1 MIYKLETGLLLTMT
15 MSNQTTTK
23 TEIAGTRESES
34 EELLRVTLKRCSPDA
49 LEAALKYRA
58 NGDVSLVPV
67 VVLGIIERFLDPDV
81 IGKLRGG
88 DDSVRFMDDLG
99 MDSLTMIEAIMM
111 VEESLGISI
120 KNEELLDLRTLGDL
134 KSFIQAK
141 ITGHSSGE
149 KSDFYS
155 IEKVAAIMPQ
165 QEPFL
170 FLEQANLSNRSA
182 EGKYTI
188 SGNET
193 FLEGHFKGNPVFPAS
208 IMLEA
213 LGQLAV
219 FALLKNP
226 PEEIESTIDMTE
238 VYFTGVDGVRCHRV
252 CRPGEILDMSITV
265 KRVRDPLAVFSG
277 QISVGGEKA
286 VVAEEITLAFM
297 PVDHHSNGVGAAVNG
312 FSASNGSELSR
323 NGAH

>member
-1 MIYKLETGLLLTMT
+1 
-15 MSNQTTTK
+15 MSNQTTNQ
-23 TEIAGTRESES
+23 TEIAGARSSGS
-34 EELLRVTLKRCSPDA
+34 EELLRDTLKRCSVET

-81 IGKLRGG
+81 VGKLRSG

-111 VEESLGISI
+111 VEESLGVSI

-134 KSFIQAK
+134 KSFIQGK
-141 ITGHSSGE
+141 ITGYSRG
-149 KSDFYS
+149 KTSDFYS

-170 FLEQANLSNRSA
+170 FLEQANLSSRSA
-182 EGKYTI
+182 EGRYTI
-188 SGNET
+188 SGNEA

-219 FALLKNP
+219 FALLRNP
-226 PEEIESTIDMTE
+226 PEEIKSAIDMTE
-238 VYFTGVDGVRCHRV
+238 VYFAGVDGVRCHRV

-265 KRVRDPLAVFSG
+265 KRVREPLAVFFG
-277 QISVGGEKA
+277 QISVGGKKA
-286 VVAEEITLAFM
+286 VVAEEITLAFK
-297 PVDHHSNGVGAAVNG
+297 PVEHHSNGAGTAVNG
-312 FSASNGSELSR
+312 VSASNGSELSR
-323 NGAH
+323 NGAR

>member
-1 MIYKLETGLLLTMT
+1 
-15 MSNQTTTK
+15 MSNQTTNQ
-23 TEIAGTRESES
+23 TEIAGARSSGS
-34 EELLRVTLKRCSPDA
+34 EELLRDTLKRCSVET

-81 IGKLRGG
+81 VGKLRSG

-111 VEESLGISI
+111 VEESLGVSI

-134 KSFIQAK
+134 KSFIQGK
-141 ITGHSSGE
+141 ITGYSRG
-149 KSDFYS
+149 KTSDFYS

-170 FLEQANLSNRSA
+170 FLEQANLSSRSA
-182 EGKYTI
+182 EGRYTI
-188 SGNET
+188 SGNEA

-219 FALLKNP
+219 FALLRNP
-226 PEEIESTIDMTE
+226 PEEIKSAIDMTE
-238 VYFTGVDGVRCHRV
+238 VYFAGVDGVRCHRV

-265 KRVRDPLAVFSG
+265 KRVREPLAVFSG
-277 QISVGGEKA
+277 QISVGGKKA
-286 VVAEEITLAFM
+286 VVAEEITLAFK
-297 PVDHHSNGVGAAVNG
+297 PVENYSNGAGTAVNG
-312 FSASNGSELSR
+312 VSASNGSELSR
-323 NGAH
+323 NGAR

>member
-1 MIYKLETGLLLTMT
+1 

-23 TEIAGTRESES
+23 TEIVGARASGS
-34 EELLRVTLKRCSPDA
+34 EELLRDTLKRCSPDT
-49 LEAALKYRA
+49 LEAALKYRST
-58 NGDVSLVPV
+58 GDVSLVPV
-67 VVLGIIERFLDPDV
+67 VVLGIVERFLDPDV
-81 IGKLRGG
+81 VGNLRSG

-111 VEESLGISI
+111 VEESLGVSI
-120 KNEELLDLRTLGDL
+120 KNEELLDLRTIGDL
-134 KSFIQAK
+134 KSFIRDK

-149 KSDFYS
+149 SSDFYS

-170 FLEQANLSNRSA
+170 FLEQANLSGRSA

-188 SGNET
+188 SGNEA

-226 PEEIESTIDMTE
+226 PEEIESAIDMTE

-252 CRPGEILDMSITV
+252 CRPGETLDMSVTV
-265 KRVRDPLAVFSG
+265 KRVREPLAVFSG
-277 QISVGGEKA
+277 KISVDGEKA
-286 VVAEEITLAFM
+286 VVAEEITLAFK
-297 PVDHHSNGVGAAVNG
+297 PVDQQSNGAGPNVNG
-312 FSASNGSELSR
+312 VSGVSAGISSR
-323 NGAH
+323 NGNH

>member
-1 MIYKLETGLLLTMT
+1 
-15 MSNQTTTK
+15 MSNQTTTE
-23 TEIAGTRESES
+23 TEIAGARASGS
-34 EELLRVTLKRCSPDA
+34 EELLRYTLKRCSPET

-58 NGDVSLVPV
+58 TGDVSLVPV
-67 VVLGIIERFLDPDV
+67 VVLGIVERFLDPDV
-81 IGKLRGG
+81 EGKLRSG

-111 VEESLGISI
+111 VEESLGVSI

-134 KSFIQAK
+134 KSFIEEK
-141 ITGHSSGE
+141 VTGHSSGE
-149 KSDFYS
+149 SSDFYS
-155 IEKVAAIMPQ
+155 IEKVAAVMPQ

-170 FLEQANLSNRSA
+170 FLEQANLSGPSA

-188 SGNET
+188 SGNEA

-226 PEEIESTIDMTE
+226 PEEIESAIDMTE

-252 CRPGEILDMSITV
+252 CRPGEVLDLSIRV
-265 KRVRDPLAVFSG
+265 KRVREPLAVFSG

-286 VVAEEITLAFM
+286 VVAEEITLAFK
-297 PVDHHSNGVGAAVNG
+297 PVDQQSNGAGPNINGVGG
-312 FSASNGSELSR
+312 HGSVDSSR
-323 NGAH
+323 NGNR

>member
-1 MIYKLETGLLLTMT
+1 
-15 MSNQTTTK
+15 MS
-23 TEIAGTRESES
+23 G
-34 EELLRVTLKRCSPDA
+34 A
-49 LEAALKYRA
+49 LEGIKVVDLSRILAGPYCGQMLSDLGAEVVKVEA
-58 NGDVSLVPV
+58 PWGDDTRTWGPP
-67 VVLGIIERFLDPDV
+67 FLDD
-81 IGKLRGG
+81 GTAAYHLSCNRG
-88 DDSVRFMDDLG
+88 
-99 MDSLTMIEAIMM
+99 
-111 VEESLGISI
+111 
-120 KNEELLDLRTLGDL
+120 

-149 KSDFYS
+149 TSDFYS

-182 EGKYTI
+182 EGRYTI

-226 PEEIESTIDMTE
+226 PEEIKSAIDMKE
-238 VYFTGVDGVRCHRV
+238 VYFAGVDGVRCHRV
-252 CRPGEILDMSITV
+252 CRPGEILDMSIAV
-265 KRVRDPLAVFSG
+265 KRVREPLAVFSG
-277 QISVGGEKA
+277 QISVGGKKA
-286 VVAEEITLAFM
+286 VVAEEITLAFK
-297 PVDHHSNGVGAAVNG
+297 PVDHHSNGAGNAVSG
-312 FSASNGSELSR
+312 VSVSNGSELSR
-323 NGAH
+323 NGAR

>member
-1 MIYKLETGLLLTMT
+1 
-15 MSNQTTTK
+15 MSNQTTNQ
-23 TEIAGTRESES
+23 TEIAGARSSGS
-34 EELLRVTLKRCSPDA
+34 EELLRDTLKRCSVET

-81 IGKLRGG
+81 VGKLRSG

-111 VEESLGISI
+111 VEESLGVSI

-134 KSFIQAK
+134 KSFIQGK
-141 ITGHSSGE
+141 ITGYSRG
-149 KSDFYS
+149 KTSDFYS

-170 FLEQANLSNRSA
+170 FLEQANLSSRSA
-182 EGKYTI
+182 EGRYTI
-188 SGNET
+188 SGNEA

-219 FALLKNP
+219 FALLRNP
-226 PEEIESTIDMTE
+226 PEEIKSAIDMTE
-238 VYFTGVDGVRCHRV
+238 VYFAGVDGVRCHRV

-265 KRVRDPLAVFSG
+265 KRVREPLAVFSG
-277 QISVGGEKA
+277 QISVGGKKA
-286 VVAEEITLAFM
+286 VVAEEITLAFK
-297 PVDHHSNGVGAAVNG
+297 PVENYSNGAGTAVNEV
-312 FSASNGSELSR
+312 SASNGSKLSR
-323 NGAH
+323 NGAR